1 VSKSIRTPAS
11 ATRSTTLN
19 RSTITP
25 SDFVSIAIAYAE
37 EAIADTKRQRYG
49 KWIRLAAKRFVSD
62 LKRAHGKRPPFVFSA
77 ARANHACK
85 FIERLPHVEGS
96 WATRTIRLE
105 AFQIFALVQLFG
117 FRNLD
122 GGRRFTV
129 FLFAIARKNAK
140 STLAAAIALYVFCF
154 EPEIGPQIFSAA
166 TTGSQARIVWSIAR
180 RMVEQRRDLVSAFD
194 LEVFANAI
202 VRYANGGTFR
212 PINAKASTQDGLN
225 PFCLVFDE
233 MHAHKSHD
241 LKNVLTSA
249 SGARSNPLSIYTTTE
264 GYESPGPWNDER
276 TFAQNVLRRV
286 IDAEHYLALIFAI
299 DERDQE
305 FDSTKWIKANPL
317 IDASPVLRNA
327 IEKHALEA
335 QQKPSAFSEFKIKRL
350 NRRAESAEGWIN
362 LTKWR
367 RCKGAVNLD
376 ELVGLECWA
385 AFDLAATVDL
395 AAWRLLWRVDGV
407 YSTWGRFWTP
417 ADSIKRRSERHSVN
431 YAGWVRAGYITET
444 EGNAIDFDIVTRDIL
459 ADYERFAPKAIAF
472 DPAYAARMAN
482 TLTAEGLPL
491 QTFIQSPS
499 NYNPAM
505 LAFEHAYV
513 TGNLRH
519 ADNPVLTWNAANL
532 IARRDVN
539 MRMAPDKKRS
549 ADKIDG
555 VVALIMAFGLAE
567 ADQADDLGSFIASPA
582 ST

>member
-1 VSKSIRTPAS
+1 
-11 ATRSTTLN
+11 
-19 RSTITP
+19 
-25 SDFVSIAIAYAE
+25 
-37 EAIADTKRQRYG
+37 
-49 KWIRLAAKRFVSD
+49 
-62 LKRAHGKRPPFVFSA
+62 
-77 ARANHACK
+77 
-85 FIERLPHVEGS
+85 
-96 WATRTIRLE
+96 LE

-154 EPEIGPQIFSAA
+154 EPEVGPQIFSAA
-166 TTGSQARIVWSIAR
+166 TTGQQARIVWGIAR
-180 RMVEQRRDLVSAFD
+180 RMVEQRPDMRTAFD

-225 PFCLVFDE
+225 PACLVFDE

-264 GYESPGPWNDER
+264 GYEAPGPWPDER

-286 IDAEHYLALIFAI
+286 VEADHYLALIFAI
-299 DERDQE
+299 DERDDE

-317 IDASPVLRNA
+317 IEASGVLRNA
-327 IEKHALEA
+327 IETHALEA

-367 RCKGAVNLD
+367 RCNGVVELDALQGA
-376 ELVGLECWA
+376 ECWA
-385 AFDLAATVDL
+385 AFDLASTVDL
-395 AAWRLLWRVDGV
+395 AAWRLLWRLDDAFF
-407 YSTWGRFWTP
+407 TWGRFWTP
-417 ADSIKRRSERHSVN
+417 ADSIKRRAERKTVN

-444 EGNAIDFDIVTRDIL
+444 EGNAIDFDVITRDIR
-459 ADYERFAPKAIAF
+459 ADYERFTPKAIAF
-472 DPAYAARMAN
+472 DPAQATRMAN
-482 TLTAEGLPL
+482 ALTAEGLPL
-491 QTFIQSPS
+491 QQFNQSPRD
-499 NYNPAM
+499 YNPAM
-505 LAFEHAYV
+505 LAFEHAYI
-513 TGNLRH
+513 TGKLRH
-519 ADNPVLTWNAANL
+519 GGDPVLTWNAANL

-539 MRMAPDKKRS
+539 MNLAPDKKRS

-555 VVALIMAFGLAE
+555 IVALVMAFGLAE
-567 ADQADDLGSFIASPA
+567 AEQADDLGSFIASPA
-582 ST
+582 STT